1 MRPPRA
7 ASARGFPSRSARF
20 GSTRSARPLR
30 ARDLAARL
38 PLLFA
43 GRSAFDGGLGLH
55 RRHAV
60 GRDAL
65 EPLPLESRHFLL
77 RNDRVSALGDKVL
90 HSCSTLLLLE
100 ILEPQRA
107 ALLAL
112 AVRRRLGFNCNEISR
127 LVVPGAAR
135 NFNKVSIEFTLV
147 AGGAG
152 SAVNEHLLNQ
162 NFTTPILNMGLP
174 DTFLPH
180 GRVPDMLASVGLDR
194 DGIVAAVRDKLTRCK
209 IHSQAV

>member
-1 MRPPRA
+1 MSRA
-7 ASARGFPSRSARF
+7 ASRRVSARF

-77 RNDRVSALGDKVL
+77 RNDRVNALGDKVL
-90 HSCSTLLLLE
+90 LE
-100 ILEPQRA
+100 LRGFKSRTRVVVFFTA
-107 ALLAL
+107 A
-112 AVRRRLGFNCNEISR
+112 
-127 LVVPGAAR
+127 
-135 NFNKVSIEFTLV
+135 
-147 AGGAG
+147 
-152 SAVNEHLLNQ
+152 SAPSA
-162 NFTTPILNMGLP
+162 T
-174 DTFLPH
+174 
-180 GRVPDMLASVGLDR
+180 
-194 DGIVAAVRDKLTRCK
+194 C
-209 IHSQAV
+209 